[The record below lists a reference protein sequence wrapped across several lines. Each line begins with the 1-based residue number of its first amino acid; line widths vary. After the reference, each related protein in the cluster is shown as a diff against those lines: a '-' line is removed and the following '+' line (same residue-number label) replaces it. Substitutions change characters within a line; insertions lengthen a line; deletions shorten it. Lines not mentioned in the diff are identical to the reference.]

1 VVSVVYRSARR
12 GLQYAQRSSVLY
24 RAAVGVH
31 GRLSSCAAVF
41 CCGRLGIR
49 GGLPFGPARY
59 TWWSSVLP
67 GTVYVTF
74 FCSAHH
80 GIRGGLSFC
89 PARPS
94 VCAAVFLPVRR
105 GCRCARPTS
114 FMRGGLLFLPG
125 AAIGMRGGLPFLP
138 GTAVGLCGGLLPG
151 AACAAVSRLARR
163 SCRCARQTSFMRS
176 GLRFCPERST
186 WRSSVLP
193 STAIGV
199 RDRLPSCRAWCC
211 GFVIG
216 GPRSLVRLSD
226 NPVVIGASDP
236 RSRHSSRHSDMCEG
250 RSRYVDNILRGE
262 ESPD

>member
-12 GLQYAQRSSVLY
+12 GLRYAQRSSILCRV
-24 RAAVGVH
+24 AVGVH

-41 CCGRLGIR
+41 CCGRLRIR
-49 GGLPFGPARY
+49 GGLSFGPARY
-59 TWWSSVLP
+59 TWRSSVLP
-67 GTVYVTF
+67 GTVYMTF

-80 GIRGGLSFC
+80 GICGGLSFC

-94 VCAAVFLPVRR
+94 VCAAIFLPVRC
-105 GCRCARPTS
+105 GCQCARPTS

-125 AAIGMRGGLPFLP
+125 AAIGMCGGLPFLP
-138 GTAVGLCGGLLPG
+138 RTAVSLCGGLLPS

-163 SCRCARQTSFMRS
+163 SCRCARQTSFMR
-176 GLRFCPERST
+176 GDLRFCLERST
-186 WRSSVLP
+186 WWSSVLP
-193 STAIGV
+193 SMAISV
-199 RDRLPSCRAWCC
+199 RDRLPSCRAWYC

-226 NPVVIGASDP
+226 NLVVIGASDP
-236 RSRHSSRHSDMCEG
+236 RSRRSSRHPDMCEG